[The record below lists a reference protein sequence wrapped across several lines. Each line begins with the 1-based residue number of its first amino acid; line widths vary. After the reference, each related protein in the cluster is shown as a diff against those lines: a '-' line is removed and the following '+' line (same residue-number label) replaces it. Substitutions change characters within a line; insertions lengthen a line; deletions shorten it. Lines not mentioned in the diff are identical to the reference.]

1 MDYLIDRFHT
11 KCVQGLLSWEDLV
24 ALKKAKSCLFWALGT
39 SCLFGLVALLGQKN
53 SLDVGQDTSL
63 GDGHSGEKF
72 VQFLVITDG
81 QLQMPGDDPGLLVV
95 TGSISRQLQNLSSQV
110 LHHSSQ
116 VDWGTSSNSLSIVS
130 LAEKTVDP
138 SHGELETGT
147 AGPGLALSLRF
158 SSFSS
163 S

>member
-1 MDYLIDRFHT
+1 
-11 KCVQGLLSWEDLV
+11 
-24 ALKKAKSCLFWALGT
+24 LFWALGT

-110 LHHSSQ
+110 
-116 VDWGTSSNSLSIVS
+116 DWGTSSNSLSIVS

-147 AGPGLALSLRF
+147 AGPGLALSLCF
-158 SSFSS
+158 SSLSS

>member
-1 MDYLIDRFHT
+1 M
-11 KCVQGLLSWEDLV
+11 

-63 GDGHSGEKF
+63 GNGHSGEKF

-95 TGSISRQLQNLSSQV
+95 TGSVTGKLEDLSGEV
-110 LHHSSQ
+110 LKDGSKVHG
-116 VDWGTSSNSLSIVS
+116 GTSTNTGSKLTLLQEAANTGNWELKSSL
-130 LAEKTVDP
+130 
-138 SHGELETGT
+138 
-147 AGPGLALSLRF
+147 
-158 SSFSS
+158 
-163 S
+163 

>member
-1 MDYLIDRFHT
+1 M
-11 KCVQGLLSWEDLV
+11 

-63 GDGHSGEKF
+63 GNGHSGEKF

-110 LHHSSQ
+110 LHHCSQ

-158 SSFSS
+158 SSLSS